1 MADPTQRTD
10 RFELISACDAETL
23 LNLADD
29 VLDGETP
36 VRILQE
42 PKPQL
47 LMQQVRE
54 PVERRPFNL
63 GEVLVTAAEV
73 TVAGERGFAM
83 VAGKAES
90 KAVSG
95 AILDAAVAAGHDATD
110 RICEALAAAETTR
123 DDVYRR
129 QWNESRA
136 TTVDFETME
145 DEDE

>member
-1 MADPTQRTD
+1 MADPTERTD
-10 RFELISACDAETL
+10 RFELIAACDADTL
-23 LNLADD
+23 VGLADE

-47 LMQQVRE
+47 LMHQVRE

-63 GEVLVTAAEV
+63 GEVVVTAAEV
-73 TVAGERGFAM
+73 TIAGERGFAM

-95 AILDAAVAAGHDATD
+95 AILDAAVAANHATAD
-110 RICEALAAAETTR
+110 RICESLVDAEVDRDETR
-123 DDVYRR
+123 RR

-136 TTVDFETME
+136 TTVAFETME